1 MPSPQARR
9 RRPSGGHRSAL
20 VVLALSVSP
29 AFGDED
35 AAVTYIRPTPAPVA
49 AVTRCDEAG
58 PATTSRRIF
67 SGFVVFTVECPVVRL
82 NFRYEIVAADEMS
95 GEGARRLTFP
105 KAHPPNPDDPEDVL
119 YNTDLLDNGEIA
131 ELFVDPGAKGVA
143 CRHKARWR
151 LTGDGPTATLVSWR
165 ETADCSGETG
175 WSVLVG
181 EGHQEVGRNSRRRIP
196 PFCA

>member
-1 MPSPQARR
+1 MNIHRCH
-9 RRPSGGHRSAL
+9 RPDVAGSRWPNQQRWSAL
-20 VVLALSVSP
+20 QAVLAVAALP
-29 AFGDED
+29 ALADED
-35 AAVTYIRPTPAPVA
+35 AAVVYIRPVPGPVA
-49 AVTRCDEAG
+49 AVTRCDETG

-131 ELFVDPGAKGVA
+131 ELFVDPEAVGIA
-143 CRHKARWR
+143 CRHVARWR
-151 LTGDGPTATLVSWR
+151 LTGDAPAAKLVYWR

-175 WSVLVG
+175 WTVLVG
-181 EGHQEVGRNSRRRIP
+181 E
-196 PFCA
+196 